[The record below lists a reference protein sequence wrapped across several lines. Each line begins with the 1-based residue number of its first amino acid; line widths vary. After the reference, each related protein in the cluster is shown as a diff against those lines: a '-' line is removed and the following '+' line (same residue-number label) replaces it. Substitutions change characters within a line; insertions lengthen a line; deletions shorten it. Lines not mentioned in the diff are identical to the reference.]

1 MNQESLRIYLLNSL
15 TMMITFTNIED
26 VLKVMLLFISTIYT
40 SMKIIDWIIIKINN
54 KNVNNNKETLQD

>member
-15 TMMITFTNIED
+15 TIMITFTNIED
-26 VLKVMLLFISTIYT
+26 VLKIMLLFISIIYT